1 MKFTQATLLE
11 TPRRKNEG
19 WTTYQAR
26 KLAGVS
32 IRRVNQVWQS
42 YLATGD
48 VPVGG
53 PKTCGAAYDPPGRA
67 SYRDNIADWN
77 RRHDEKFS
85 LLEITP
91 LAYWKAE
98 QARRP

>member
-48 VPVGG
+48 D
-53 PKTCGAAYDPPGRA
+53 T
-67 SYRDNIADWN
+67 IAVWN
-77 RRHDEKFS
+77 AKRPNDRFS
-85 LLEITP
+85 LIEITP
-91 LAYWKAE
+91 FGYD
-98 QARRP
+98 P